1 MVKPNEQTVLQQI
14 YICCKKAFIFIGLF
28 SFFINIF
35 MLTVPIYMMQIF
47 DRVLA
52 GHSYQTLLFLT
63 LIAIFALLI
72 LSLLEMVR
80 LRIAG
85 RVSNWLDEVLNPA
98 ALLYSP
104 DQVLKGNNYPHMVLK
119 DIAQLKSTLSG
130 NVLFTL
136 FDAPWVPI
144 YLLVI
149 AFIAP
154 LLGFVAA
161 LGAAIL
167 FAIAVINQKI
177 TQQVQD
183 KVNDMSMMNVFNTSN
198 SLRHAEVIQSM
209 GMLKP
214 LIASWQ
220 EKNKKA
226 LVIADQLNQTSSIIV
241 SSSKFIRLTLQ
252 IFILALGAYLV
263 LINQI
268 TAGMM
273 IAASILMSRALS
285 PLDQAIGT
293 WKQFQSSKQIL
304 ERLKN
309 HFQVM
314 QEREGGIVLP
324 KPKGLISIEELHFS
338 GAGQGNKMIIN
349 GINLKIKPGE
359 ILVLIGPSAAG
370 KTTLAR
376 LICGVLKPSSGIVRL
391 DDADVYQW
399 ERSDF
404 GRHIGYLPQDIE
416 LFNDS
421 IKANI
426 ARLGNIDDEAV
437 IKAAQMAGCHSMIL
451 NLPNGYETIIQ
462 PNNVQL
468 SGGQKQRIAL
478 ARALYGQPQLIVLD
492 EPNSNLDNEGEIA
505 LVNALVQL
513 KKSKVTVVII
523 SHKPNLLQ
531 CADTIVVLNEGRI
544 QMEGGKEKILARLQ
558 QIKTN
563 YQQRSG
569 YGMG

>member
-1 MVKPNEQTVLQQI
+1 MVKPNEQTVLQLI
-14 YICCKKAFIFIGLF
+14 YNCCKRAFIYIGLF

-167 FAIAVINQKI
+167 LVIAVINQKI
-177 TQQVQD
+177 TQQVQH

-324 KPKGLISIEELHFS
+324 KPKGLVSIEELHFS

-531 CADTIVVLNEGRI
+531 CADTIVVLNEGHI
-544 QMEGGKEKILARLQ
+544 QMEGGKEKILSRLQ

>member
-1 MVKPNEQTVLQQI
+1 MVKSNEQTVLQQI

-314 QEREGGIVLP
+314 QERGGGIVLP
-324 KPKGLISIEELHFS
+324 TPKGLVSIEELHFC
-338 GAGQGNKMIIN
+338 GVGQGNKMIIN